1 MTNARL
7 AGLIAVSTTPFGADG
22 TQNLDMFR
30 QNVNRAIEAGSD
42 GVLALGATG
51 EALALSRQER
61 TAQLTALLEEAGDRV
76 FTVAGCMAYTPA
88 RSLEMIAE
96 AAELGID
103 AAMITPSFYG
113 GLDPEVAVANLAE
126 IIKGSVLPVMVYN
139 NPGATGVD
147 MLPEHIA
154 ALGGLEKF
162 WSVKETSG
170 GATRVREL
178 KNVLDADVAVF
189 VGADGLAL
197 EGFTQGADGW
207 VAASAWL
214 APKECANLWGLAAK
228 GDWNGAVALWNQL
241 SGPLAQI
248 EDSPAFISLIKK
260 GLTASG
266 MDQGPVRPPL
276 PTATDEDVATL
287 LDALS
292 KIS

>member
-1 MTNARL
+1 MTFVVASRNETASLLTNAQSRAPGIHLDWNPPDLRRSTASRSSSTMTNARL

-126 IIKGSVLPVMVYN
+126 IIKGSVLPVM
-139 NPGATGVD
+139 
-147 MLPEHIA
+147 
-154 ALGGLEKF
+154 
-162 WSVKETSG
+162 
-170 GATRVREL
+170 
-178 KNVLDADVAVF
+178 
-189 VGADGLAL
+189 
-197 EGFTQGADGW
+197 
-207 VAASAWL
+207 
-214 APKECANLWGLAAK
+214 
-228 GDWNGAVALWNQL
+228 
-241 SGPLAQI
+241 
-248 EDSPAFISLIKK
+248 
-260 GLTASG
+260 
-266 MDQGPVRPPL
+266 
-276 PTATDEDVATL
+276 
-287 LDALS
+287 
-292 KIS
+292 